1 MEKYDLLPLISKYFD
16 GDTPVKEIHDFIDNH
31 WNALRHFN
39 VNTAKIFFDDLY
51 EKVNIHFENK
61 NGFSNAVLLAH
72 DGSPKKDLFFLL
84 GEEFFDFAI
93 VTIRHN
99 KNIMKHVGYD
109 LVNILTEC
117 EKIINNNFSKKSE
130 IKVCLKNIDN
140 EIKENEQSITGRS
153 NNKEKEISFA
163 KRKKLNKLKDN
174 IISHILENV
183 MNTPIAL
190 GLSHCYTKRDHLIWL
205 NETNDK
211 FTNDKAL
218 CSSKIDSC
226 NHTHSKVE
234 QITCKAC
241 LNKLISLYK
250 V

>member
-1 MEKYDLLPLISKYFD
+1 MEKHDLLPLISKYFD
-16 GDTPVKEIHDFIDNH
+16 GNTPVKDIHDFVDNH
-31 WNALRHFN
+31 WNTLNHFN
-39 VNTAKIFFDDLY
+39 VNTAKIFFEDLY
-51 EKVNIHFENK
+51 EKVNVHFEHK
-61 NGFSNAVLLAH
+61 NGFSNAILLAY
-72 DGSPKKDLFFLL
+72 DYSPKKDLFFLL
-84 GEEFFDFAI
+84 GEDFFDFAS
-93 VTIRHN
+93 VTIRHD

-109 LVNILTEC
+109 LANILTEC
-117 EKIINNNFSKKSE
+117 ERIINNNLSKKSE

-140 EIKENEQSITGRS
+140 EIKENEQSIAGRS
-153 NNKEKEISFA
+153 SNKEKEISFG
-163 KRKKLNKLKDN
+163 KRKKLNELKDN
-174 IISHILENV
+174 VISHILENV

-205 NETNDK
+205 GETNDK

-218 CSSKIDSC
+218 CSSKINSH